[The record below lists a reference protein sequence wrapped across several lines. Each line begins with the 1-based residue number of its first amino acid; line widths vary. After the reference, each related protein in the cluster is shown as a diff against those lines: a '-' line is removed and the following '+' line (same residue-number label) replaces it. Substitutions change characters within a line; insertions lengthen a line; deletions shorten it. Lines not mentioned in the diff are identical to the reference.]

1 MDKSRLNELLRL
13 MLDYEQKHPND
24 THPPLKDRMKNL
36 KVKESDITNKDL
48 INFLPSASSLISN
61 VEVIEENLTFVET
74 EIEKRIV

>member
-1 MDKSRLNELLRL
+1 
-13 MLDYEQKHPND
+13 
-24 THPPLKDRMKNL
+24 MKNL

-74 EIEKRIV
+74 EIEKRSI